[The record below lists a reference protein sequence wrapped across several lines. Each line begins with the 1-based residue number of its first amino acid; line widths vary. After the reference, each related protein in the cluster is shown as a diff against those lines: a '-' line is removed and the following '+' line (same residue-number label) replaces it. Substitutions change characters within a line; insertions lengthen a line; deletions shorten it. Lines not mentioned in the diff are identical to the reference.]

1 MSPFVFRAVASF
13 FIGGLFDEPMN
24 KGPDSAPLFMAPHVC
39 AKALVEC
46 QPNVLSY
53 FDPSLTGIL
62 GKRRFINGSGY
73 ISSASLKTSHPCGL
87 PL

>member
-1 MSPFVFRAVASF
+1 MSPFVFPAVASF
-13 FIGGLFDEPMN
+13 FIGGLFDEN